1 MPHTVHCTNCN
12 APLEIDPHQPILRC
26 QYCGCDLK
34 HTVAYRPA
42 ARPEPTMT
50 EQQRKR
56 VLRLVIFIIAATVL
70 PGIILPVVI
79 CGVIGTSVVTSIT
92 GATHTLKD
100 DIVRSTKTGQPL
112 PPSVQGQLD
121 EALRQANQALKQARG
136 AVAEAETETVVPDP
150 DAASRK
156 KLEAYIDCVNVE
168 SARVH
173 VSRARYFAWVDV
185 RRGLTCKEW
194 CMSWGIPL
202 ITVSETGCLARVPE
216 LIKAEPHL
224 PALDGAAAS
233 LVEALQKIVPLVKE
247 AESYFRQ
254 QDYKDDACAK
264 GKELH
269 GKLVAAFAAFDAPDK
284 VLRETLAKDHGALQA
299 RRLVVLERVD
309 PRGRAALH
317 LRLALQARRV
327 LDEALAFRS
336 RRWVNGAPL
345 HAALAEYKNHASAFQ
360 ARCANAPLGGEV
372 HRACIFGLRAIE
384 GFRTSARELALSPRR
399 RPPTLP
405 GHRTLPGTIDHVIL
419 SYNSLLHYLP
429 GIEQR
434 PTGYDRCPA
443 RR

>member
-1 MPHTVHCTNCN
+1 
-12 APLEIDPHQPILRC
+12 
-26 QYCGCDLK
+26 
-34 HTVAYRPA
+34 
-42 ARPEPTMT
+42 
-50 EQQRKR
+50 
-56 VLRLVIFIIAATVL
+56 
-70 PGIILPVVI
+70 
-79 CGVIGTSVVTSIT
+79 
-92 GATHTLKD
+92 
-100 DIVRSTKTGQPL
+100 
-112 PPSVQGQLD
+112 
-121 EALRQANQALKQARG
+121 
-136 AVAEAETETVVPDP
+136 VAEAETETVVPDP

-299 RRLVVLERVD
+299 RRLAVLERVD